1 MAHSLKVYP
10 PKRLEPTGVSAVD
23 FKAWRSVLYAYLEQ
37 DPAAHLF
44 LRGGAY
50 SSWSAISDANRRI
63 SSVAIDDPNLVDLQL
78 QIDAGSASEDVLP
91 AAQADLVIKRNAQ
104 VSKFLILICCLI
116 PHELTYDV
124 TQLATSFEW
133 IFRYLEEFYGIRKQG
148 ARFLKISDITYGST
162 HSRAQF
168 FITIRQAL
176 TDSLRKAGD
185 VVVYRDN
192 KRLENDETIGPSFDN
207 FIVLYWLEKI
217 DPRLPKKFM
226 YTNVFGHI

>member
-63 SSVAIDDPNLVDLQL
+63 STVAIDDPNLVDLQL
-78 QIDAGSASEDVLP
+78 QIDAGSASADVLP

-104 VSKFLILICCLI
+104 VSKFLILI
-116 PHELTYDV
+116 PHELTPV
-124 TQLATSFEW
+124 NTVLA
-133 IFRYLEEFYGIRKQG
+133 IF
-148 ARFLKISDITYGST
+148 
-162 HSRAQF
+162 
-168 FITIRQAL
+168 
-176 TDSLRKAGD
+176 
-185 VVVYRDN
+185 
-192 KRLENDETIGPSFDN
+192 
-207 FIVLYWLEKI
+207 
-217 DPRLPKKFM
+217 
-226 YTNVFGHI
+226 